1 MIKKLLL
8 RLIGKDYDYKI
19 EKLRKRGAEIGNIRI
34 SGDITIDNNWPFL
47 LHIGNNTHLTNNVTI
62 LCHDYSWSVVKGYDG
77 TLMGGVKPVYI
88 GDNVFV
94 GNGAIIL
101 MGARIEDNTIVAAGS
116 VCTGHYPPNSVI
128 AGSPAKVICTLDEYK
143 KKRQERQLSEATEIV
158 RHYRKCYHCNPPK
171 GLIAA
176 YSFLFEPRREQMNSE
191 LIKRLQL
198 KGNFEESKKVFMNTT
213 AFFANYDEFLNSIK

>member
-77 TLMGGVKPVYI
+77 TLMGGGKTC
-88 GDNVFV
+88 
-94 GNGAIIL
+94 L
-101 MGARIEDNTIVAAGS
+101 HWRQ
-116 VCTGHYPPNSVI
+116 C
-128 AGSPAKVICTLDEYK
+128 ICWQWSDYSYG
-143 KKRQERQLSEATEIV
+143 RQ
-158 RHYRKCYHCNPPK
+158 N
-171 GLIAA
+171 
-176 YSFLFEPRREQMNSE
+176 RR
-191 LIKRLQL
+191 
-198 KGNFEESKKVFMNTT
+198 
-213 AFFANYDEFLNSIK
+213 